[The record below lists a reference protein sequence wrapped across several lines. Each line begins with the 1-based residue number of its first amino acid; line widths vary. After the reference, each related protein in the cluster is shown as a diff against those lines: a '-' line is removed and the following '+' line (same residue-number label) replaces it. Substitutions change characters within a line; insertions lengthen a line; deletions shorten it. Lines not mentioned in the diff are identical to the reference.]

1 MTEAAKQRDLEA
13 KKREEELAE
22 AAQRREEQLLE
33 AARQNEEL
41 IRQQQNNSQQ
51 DITDGQDGDLE
62 GFSVEIYKHIK
73 QDADLS
79 VIVSIANASL
89 YSLRNQIN
97 VFNVDSRKLIDG
109 HTNADIEEPPFASL
123 TEERDEQNRIQLDPD
138 NKEVEVI
145 YHDDFFKLVLADM
158 GLKKYLEI
166 PEESEK
172 LNQCLERIGAT
183 CSDNQT

>member
-1 MTEAAKQRDLEA
+1 MAEAAKQRDLEA

-51 DITDGQDGDLE
+51 DITDGQDGDRE

-73 QDADLS
+73 QDADLG

-109 HTNADIEEPPFASL
+109 HTNGDIEEPPFASL